1 MAHVNGFDAQ
11 HHLRAVVDGDHANPV
26 VEFGAGHRAAD
37 LRERRA
43 GPRHFD
49 VGAEPRHPQ
58 PVMRDPAVEPRAE
71 PEQLHLGDR
80 ARGQPVAAGLVAGEL
95 RGVDHQ
101 HVAAGAGGPR
111 GRGRTGRTGAHDDHV
126 SPDVHASQYV
136 GRVRTPA
143 SVVAGVDFG
152 DPAFAADVRDG
163 VARIEDLMAT
173 ELGKAD
179 ELMAEAVQ
187 HLFQAGG
194 KRFRPLFTVLSAQL
208 GPDPDTW
215 QVTVAGAVIE
225 LVHLATLYH
234 DDVMDEAQVRR
245 GAPSANARWS
255 NNIAILAGDYLFA
268 TASRLVSRLGPDAVR
283 VIAET
288 FAQLVTGQMRETR
301 GAAEHVD
308 SVEHYLKVVYEKTAC
323 LIAASGR
330 FGGTFSGADEEQV
343 ERLSRLG
350 GIVGTV
356 FQISDDIID
365 IDSDPDESGKV
376 PGTDLREGVHT
387 LPVLYALRETGPDAD
402 RLRELLAAPV
412 EDDDELAEALSLLR
426 RSQGMAQAKD
436 TVARY
441 AKQARDELAN
451 LPEGPGQAGAGFAGG
466 LHGQP
471 PRLRSGTRGGRSS
484 VEEAETSARRSGSF
498 RRTLMSW
505 HPHANTFKTFLLL
518 VGISALIVVRRR
530 AVRQERSCSWP
541 CCSPSA

>member
-1 MAHVNGFDAQ
+1 MVHINGFDAQ
-11 HHLRAVVDGDHANPV
+11 QHLRAVVDGDHADAV
-26 VEFGAGHRAAD
+26 VELGARHRAARR
-37 LRERRA
+37 RERRA
-43 GPRHFD
+43 GPRDLD
-49 VGAEPRHPQ
+49 VGAEARHPQ
-58 PVMRDPAVEPRAE
+58 PVVRDPAVEPRAE
-71 PEQLHLGDR
+71 PEQLHLRDG

-101 HVAAGAGGPR
+101 HVAAAAGGPR
-111 GRGRTGRTGAHDDHV
+111 GRGRAGRSGADDDHV
-126 SPDVHASQYV
+126 SPGVHASQYV

-143 SVVAGVDFG
+143 TVVAGVDFG
-152 DPAFAADVRDG
+152 DAAFAQDVRDG
-163 VARIEDLMAT
+163 VARIEDLMST

-208 GPDPDTW
+208 GPDPDAW

-245 GAPSANARWS
+245 GAPSANARWG

-301 GAAEHVD
+301 GAADHVD

-330 FGGTFSGADEEQV
+330 FGATFSGADDEQV

-350 GIVGTV
+350 GIVGTA

-365 IDSDPDESGKV
+365 IDSDPDESGKL

-402 RLRELLAAPV
+402 RLRELLAGPV

-426 RSQGMAQAKD
+426 GSHGHGAGQGDRRAVRRAGPRRAGQP
-436 TVARY
+436 ARR
-441 AKQARDELAN
+441 A
-451 LPEGPGQAGAGFAGG
+451 GPAGAGVAGR

-471 PRLRSGTRGGRSS
+471 PRLRN
-484 VEEAETSARRSGSF
+484 
-498 RRTLMSW
+498 
-505 HPHANTFKTFLLL
+505 P
-518 VGISALIVVRRR
+518 
-530 AVRQERSCSWP
+530 
-541 CCSPSA
+541 

>member
-1 MAHVNGFDAQ
+1 
-11 HHLRAVVDGDHANPV
+11 
-26 VEFGAGHRAAD
+26 
-37 LRERRA
+37 
-43 GPRHFD
+43 
-49 VGAEPRHPQ
+49 
-58 PVMRDPAVEPRAE
+58 
-71 PEQLHLGDR
+71 
-80 ARGQPVAAGLVAGEL
+80 
-95 RGVDHQ
+95 
-101 HVAAGAGGPR
+101 
-111 GRGRTGRTGAHDDHV
+111 
-126 SPDVHASQYV
+126 
-136 GRVRTPA
+136 
-143 SVVAGVDFG
+143 
-152 DPAFAADVRDG
+152 
-163 VARIEDLMAT
+163 
-173 ELGKAD
+173 
-179 ELMAEAVQ
+179 VQ

-208 GPDPDTW
+208 GPDPDNW
-215 QVTVAGAVIE
+215 QVSVAGAVIE

-301 GAAEHVD
+301 GAADHVD

-330 FGGTFSGADEEQV
+330 FGGTFSGAGEEQI

-402 RLRELLAAPV
+402 RLRELLAGPV
-412 EDDDELAEALSLLR
+412 EDDAELAEALNLLR
-426 RSQGMAQAKD
+426 TSPGIVHAKA

-451 LPEGPGQAGAGFAGG
+451 LPEGPGRQALAS
-466 LHGQP
+466 LVDYTINRHG
-471 PRLRSGTRGGRSS
+471 
-484 VEEAETSARRSGSF
+484 
-498 RRTLMSW
+498 
-505 HPHANTFKTFLLL
+505 
-518 VGISALIVVRRR
+518 
-530 AVRQERSCSWP
+530 
-541 CCSPSA
+541 